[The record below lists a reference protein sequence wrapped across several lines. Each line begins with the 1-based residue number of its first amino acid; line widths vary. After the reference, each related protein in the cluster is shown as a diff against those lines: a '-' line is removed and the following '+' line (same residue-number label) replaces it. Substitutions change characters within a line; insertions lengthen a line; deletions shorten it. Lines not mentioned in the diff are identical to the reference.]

1 MTQTAPSP
9 ARVLLWE
16 RIDADDHSPAWLLAQ
31 GLEVVLGRPSRL
43 PGHRRYDEHDLIAD
57 AQGCTALMG
66 SGGARITRAV
76 IEALPGLAVVSKVGV
91 GVDNI
96 DVAAAS
102 EHGIAVCHT
111 PDDGDAAAVA
121 EHAFALMLALL
132 KQLPA
137 WPQSFLRDGGW
148 RSAQTFT
155 TGLAGRTVGIVGG
168 GRIGRALLQR
178 LAGWEVQVLL
188 ADPAL
193 QAAPAGATP
202 ATLVPL
208 DELLAR
214 SDVVSLHCPAPAD
227 GAVLLG
233 AAQLAAMKPGA
244 VLVNTARAA
253 LVDTAALADALHGNR
268 LGGAAVDV
276 FAPEPPR
283 PDDPLLHA
291 PRVILTP
298 HVASWTRDGYLRRRQ
313 QAAENLV
320 RVLKGQPGAQIA
332 NRAALA

>member
-1 MTQTAPSP
+1 MTG
-9 ARVLLWE
+9 ARVLIWE
-16 RIDADDHSPAWLLAQ
+16 RIDADDRSVPWLRAQ
-31 GLEVVLGRPSRL
+31 GLDVVLGRPNED
-43 PGHRRYDEHDLIAD
+43 PDYRRYEEGHLIAD
-57 AQGCTALMG
+57 AAGCAALLG
-66 SGGARITRAV
+66 SGGARVTRAV
-76 IEALPGLAVVSKVGV
+76 IEALPGLKVISKVGV

-96 DVAAAS
+96 DVAAAG
-102 EHGIAVCHT
+102 ERGIVVCHT

-132 KQLPA
+132 KQLPV
-137 WPQSFLRDGGW
+137 WPASFVRDGGW

-155 TGLAGRTVGIVGG
+155 SGLAGCTVGVVGG
-168 GRIGRALLQR
+168 GRIGRALMQR
-178 LAGWEVQVLL
+178 FAGWEVELLL

-193 QAAPAGATP
+193 HEAPAGAR
-202 ATLVPL
+202 LVPL
-208 DELLAR
+208 PELLAR
-214 SDVVSLHCPAPAD
+214 SDVVSLHCPPPPG

-253 LVDTAALADALHGNR
+253 LVDTAALAAALHRGH

-291 PRVILTP
+291 PQVILTP
-298 HVASWTRDGYLRRRQ
+298 HVASWTRAGYLRRRQ
-313 QAAENLV
+313 QAAENVVLV
-320 RVLKGQPGAQIA
+320 LSGRPGAQVV
-332 NRAALA
+332 NRKDAP